1 MNNTPLN
8 QDNIIS
14 AVARISLRTQK
25 SSKTGNDFTILSIRF
40 KNGLEID
47 YFVDK
52 KDIFGL
58 KDDAISKISTSQ
70 KVDSILNEDE
80 DNM

>member
-1 MNNTPLN
+1 MNNITLN

-14 AVARISLRTQK
+14 AVSRVALRTQK
-25 SSKTGNDFTILSIRF
+25 SSKTGNDFTILTIRF

-52 KDIFGL
+52 KDVFGL
-58 KDDAISKISTSQ
+58 KDAISKITQ
-70 KVDSILNEDE
+70 AEKMDSILNEE
-80 DNM
+80 NSTM

>member
-1 MNNTPLN
+1 MTTLLN

-14 AVARISLRTQK
+14 AVARVSLKTQK
-25 SSKTGNDFTILSIRF
+25 SSKTGNYFTILTIRF
-40 KNGLEID
+40 KNSLEID

-58 KDDAISKISTSQ
+58 KDAISKISTTQ

-80 DNM
+80 EIM

>member
-1 MNNTPLN
+1 MTTISLN

-14 AVARISLRTQK
+14 AVSRVSLKTQK
-25 SSKTGNDFTILSIRF
+25 SSKTGNNFTILTIRF

-52 KDIFGL
+52 KDLFGL
-58 KDDAISKISTSQ
+58 KDAVAKISTTQ
-70 KVDSILNEDE
+70 QVESILSEDE
-80 DNM
+80 DIM

>member
-1 MNNTPLN
+1 MQEKLLN

-14 AVARISLRTQK
+14 TVARVSLRTQK
-25 SSKTGNDFTILSIRF
+25 SKKSGNYFTILTLRF

-52 KDIFGL
+52 KDKFGL
-58 KDDAISKISTSQ
+58 LDAIKSISQSE
-70 KVDSILNEDE
+70 KLDNILNED
-80 DNM
+80 

>member
-52 KDIFGL
+52 RYFRTQRRDFKNLNFTKGRFN
-58 KDDAISKISTSQ
+58 SKRG
-70 KVDSILNEDE
+70 
-80 DNM
+80 